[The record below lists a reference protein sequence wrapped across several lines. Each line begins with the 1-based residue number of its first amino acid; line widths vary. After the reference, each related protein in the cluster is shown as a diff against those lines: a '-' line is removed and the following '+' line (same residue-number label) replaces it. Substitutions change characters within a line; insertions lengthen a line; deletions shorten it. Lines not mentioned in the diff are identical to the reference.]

1 MFIYL
6 LLHGMR
12 MQVDNG
18 GCCKHLCGFIFHER
32 SAPRKLGKNGCT
44 HSVTKLVKLGWNQG
58 EENPPNYGNATWQC
72 ICGSGR
78 EGCVVKTFDV
88 FKNSLVFAWFSI
100 SPTR

>member
-44 HSVTKLVKLGWNQG
+44 HSVTKLVKLG
-58 EENPPNYGNATWQC
+58 
-72 ICGSGR
+72 
-78 EGCVVKTFDV
+78 
-88 FKNSLVFAWFSI
+88 
-100 SPTR
+100 